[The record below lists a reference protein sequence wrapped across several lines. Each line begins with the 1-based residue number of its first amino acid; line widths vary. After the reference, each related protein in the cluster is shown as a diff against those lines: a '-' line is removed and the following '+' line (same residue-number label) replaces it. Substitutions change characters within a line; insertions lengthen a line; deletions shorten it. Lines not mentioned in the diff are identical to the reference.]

1 MLSLC
6 CGTWSLLCKAW
17 TSLQLWRGGLIALQH
32 MNLSSPTRDQTCI
45 PLHWKAILNHWPSRE
60 VPQSKPYSLCF
71 ICDAYFTD
79 GDTGTAE
86 VVACL
91 SDRAKAAEDISEV
104 CPHHSL
110 FLAQLSHLPLHFLLP
125 RGSSFIPHWPTGSFL
140 SETAQLQPPP
150 ASLALLAVFQPLHL
164 QPGWLRPPSAY

>member
-1 MLSLC
+1 MVSLMQSVGFSPVVALRLNC
-6 CGTWSLLCKAW
+6 PAAHESV
-17 TSLQLWRGGLIALQH
+17 LQSEIKPA
-32 MNLSSPTRDQTCI
+32 SPCI
-45 PLHWKAILNHWPSRE
+45 GRLILNHWTSRE

-110 FLAQLSHLPLHFLLP
+110 FLAQLSHLPLHFLLGVP
-125 RGSSFIPHWPTGSFL
+125 PSFPTSPLALSCLRQLNCSLLLPPWPCWPCSSPSTY
-140 SETAQLQPPP
+140 
-150 ASLALLAVFQPLHL
+150 SLA
-164 QPGWLRPPSAY
+164 G

>member
-1 MLSLC
+1 MVSLMQSVGFSPVVALRLNC
-6 CGTWSLLCKAW
+6 PAAHESV
-17 TSLQLWRGGLIALQH
+17 LQPEIKPA
-32 MNLSSPTRDQTCI
+32 SPCI
-45 PLHWKAILNHWPSRE
+45 GRLILNHWTSRE
-60 VPQSKPYSLCF
+60 VPQSKPDSLCF

-125 RGSSFIPHWPTGSFL
+125 RGSSFIPHQPTGPFL

-150 ASLALLAVFQPLHL
+150 ASLALLAMLQPLHL

>member
-1 MLSLC
+1 MQSMGFSPVVALRLNCPAAHESV
-6 CGTWSLLCKAW
+6 
-17 TSLQLWRGGLIALQH
+17 LQSEIKPA
-32 MNLSSPTRDQTCI
+32 SPCI
-45 PLHWKAILNHWPSRE
+45 GRLILNHWTSRE

-104 CPHHSL
+104 CPQHSL

-125 RGSSFIPHWPTGSFL
+125 RGSSFIPHQPTGPFL

-150 ASLALLAVFQPLHL
+150 ASLALLAMLQPLHL